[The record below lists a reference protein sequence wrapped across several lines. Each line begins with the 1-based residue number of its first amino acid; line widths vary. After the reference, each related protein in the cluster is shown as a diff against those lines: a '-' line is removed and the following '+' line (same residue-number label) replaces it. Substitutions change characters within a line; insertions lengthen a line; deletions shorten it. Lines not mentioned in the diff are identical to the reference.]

1 MFRLIFKQ
9 LKKKEWLGMVAVVA
23 LICGQVYLELLI
35 PDYMSEITTLVQTE
49 VSALSGRILIA
60 GAKMLVCAIVSTIL
74 ASITGYI
81 IARISASVSM
91 RLRSEIFN
99 KVQSFSTNEIKKFST
114 ASLITRSTND
124 ITQIQNFFV
133 MGLSALIRAPIMAVW
148 AIVKISGK
156 SYQWSIATLVAVLVL
171 FVAVITITT
180 FVIPKFRKMQTLTD
194 NLNNITRENLVG
206 LKVVRAYNA
215 ENYQENKFRKANDE
229 LTKTNMTANRVLS
242 VLSPLMNVVMNGL
255 PLAIYWIGAY
265 LINSAGVVDKLTI
278 FSDMVVFSSYAIQI
292 VMSFVMLVMVFIMLP
307 RASVSARRISEV
319 LNTNSS
325 IVSGSGVVVNEKD
338 KGTVEFKS
346 VSFKYPDADEYVLEN
361 VNFKVKKGE
370 TIAFIGSTG
379 SGKSTLINL
388 VPRFYDV
395 TEGEVLVDGKDVR
408 DFDLTDLR
416 DRIGYVS
423 QRAVLFSGSVLS
435 NVAFGGGE
443 VKPDEESVEKAIDIS
458 QSSEFVSKMEFGLNA
473 HISQGGKNV
482 SGGQKQRL
490 TIARAIAKK
499 PEILIFDDSFSALD
513 YKTDKTL
520 RSELKLELGDTTLL
534 IVAQRI
540 GTIKDADQIMVLD
553 EGKVVGLGTHESLLK
568 TCNVYREIA
577 RSQLSEEE
585 LNASKK

>member
-35 PDYMSEITTLVQTE
+35 PDYMSEITTLVQSE
-49 VSALSGRILIA
+49 VSVLSGILIA

-133 MGLSALIRAPIMAVW
+133 MGLSALIRAPIMAIW

-171 FVAVITITT
+171 FVAVITITS

-194 NLNNITRENLVG
+194 NLNNITRENLIG

-520 RSELKLELGDTTLL
+520 RSELKSELGDTTLL

-568 TCNVYREIA
+568 TCDVYREIA

>member
-9 LKKKEWLGMVAVVA
+9 LKKKEWLGMLAVVA

-35 PDYMSEITTLVQTE
+35 PDYMSEITTLVQSE
-49 VSALSGRILIA
+49 VSALSGILIA

-215 ENYQENKFRKANDE
+215 ENYQENKFSKANDE

-292 VMSFVMLVMVFIMLP
+292 VMSFVLLVMVFIMLP

-325 IVSGSGVVVNEKD
+325 IVSGAGVVVNEKD

-443 VKPDEESVEKAIDIS
+443 VKPDEESVVKAIDIS

-520 RSELKLELGDTTLL
+520 RSELKSELGDTTLL

-568 TCNVYREIA
+568 TCDVYREIA

>member
-9 LKKKEWLGMVAVVA
+9 LKKKEWLGMLAVVA

-49 VSALSGRILIA
+49 VSALSGILIA

-133 MGLSALIRAPIMAVW
+133 MGLSALIRAPIMAIW

-215 ENYQENKFRKANDE
+215 ENYQENKFSKANDE

-520 RSELKLELGDTTLL
+520 RSELKSELGDTTLL

-568 TCNVYREIA
+568 TCDVYREIA

>member
-9 LKKKEWLGMVAVVA
+9 LKKKEWLGMFAVVA

-49 VSALSGRILIA
+49 VSALSGILIA

-133 MGLSALIRAPIMAVW
+133 MGLSALIRAPIMAIW

-171 FVAVITITT
+171 FVAVITITS

-361 VNFKVKKGE
+361 VNFKVEKGE

-490 TIARAIAKK
+490 TIARAITKK

-520 RSELKLELGDTTLL
+520 RSELKSELGDTTLL

-568 TCNVYREIA
+568 TCDVYREIA

>member
-35 PDYMSEITTLVQTE
+35 PDYMSEITTLVQSE
-49 VSALSGRILIA
+49 VSVLSGILIA
-60 GAKMLVCAIVSTIL
+60 GAKMLVCAIVSAIL

-133 MGLSALIRAPIMAVW
+133 MGLSALIRAPIMAIW

-215 ENYQENKFRKANDE
+215 ENYQENKFSKANDE

-458 QSSEFVSKMEFGLNA
+458 QSAEFVSKMEFGLNA

-520 RSELKLELGDTTLL
+520 RSELKSELGDTTLL

-568 TCNVYREIA
+568 TCDVYREIA

>member
-9 LKKKEWLGMVAVVA
+9 LKKKEWLGMLAVVA

-35 PDYMSEITTLVQTE
+35 PDYMSEITTLVQSE
-49 VSALSGRILIA
+49 VSVLSGILIA

-215 ENYQENKFRKANDE
+215 ENYQENKFSKANDE

-520 RSELKLELGDTTLL
+520 RSELKSELGDTTLL

-568 TCNVYREIA
+568 TCDVYREIA

>member
-1 MFRLIFKQ
+1 MFKLIFKQ
-9 LKKKEWLGMVAVVA
+9 LKKKEWLLMVLIVA

-35 PDYMSEITTLVQTE
+35 PDYMSEITRLVQVETGT
-49 VSALSGRILIA
+49 LNGILIA
-60 GAKMLVCAIVSTIL
+60 GAKMLVCAITSTIL
-74 ASITGYI
+74 ASVTGFI
-81 IARISASVSM
+81 VARISSSVSM
-91 RLRSEIFN
+91 RLRSEIFS

-133 MGLSALIRAPIMAVW
+133 MGLSALIRAPIMAIW

-171 FVAVITITT
+171 FVAVITITS

-194 NLNNITRENLVG
+194 NLNRITRENLIG

-215 ENYQENKFRKANDE
+215 ENYQEDKFNRANDE
-229 LTKTNMTANRVLS
+229 LTNTNMSAHRMLS
-242 VLSPLMNVVMNGL
+242 VMSPLMSAVMSGL

-265 LINSAGVVDKLTI
+265 LINRAGVVDKLTI

-325 IVSGSGVVVNEKD
+325 IVSGAGVVVQEKD

-346 VSFKYPDADEYVLEN
+346 VSFKYPDADEYILQN

-395 TEGEVLVDGKDVR
+395 TEGEVLVDGNDVR

-458 QSSEFVSKMEFGLNA
+458 QSAEFVSKMEYGLNA
-473 HISQGGKNV
+473 RISQGGKNV

-520 RSELKLELGDTTLL
+520 RSELKSELGDTTLL

-553 EGKVVGLGTHESLLK
+553 EGKVVGLGTHKSLLK
-568 TCNVYREIA
+568 TCDVYREIA
-577 RSQLSEEE
+577 HSQLSEEE

>member
-1 MFRLIFKQ
+1 MFKLIFKQ
-9 LKKKEWLGMVAVVA
+9 LKKKEWLFMAIIVA

-35 PDYMSEITTLVQTE
+35 PDYMSEITRLVQVETGT
-49 VSALSGRILIA
+49 LNRILIA
-60 GAKMLVCAIVSTIL
+60 GAKMLVCAITSAIL
-74 ASITGYI
+74 ASVTGFI
-81 IARISASVSM
+81 VARISSSVSM
-91 RLRSEIFN
+91 RLRSEIFS

-114 ASLITRSTND
+114 ASLIIRSTND

-133 MGLSALIRAPIMAVW
+133 MGLSALIRAPIMAIW

-171 FVAVITITT
+171 FVAVISVTL
-180 FVIPKFRKMQTLTD
+180 FVIPKFKKMQTLTD
-194 NLNNITRENLVG
+194 NLNRITRENLIG

-215 ENYQENKFRKANDE
+215 ENYQEDKFNRANDE
-229 LTKTNMTANRVLS
+229 LTNTNMSAHRMLS
-242 VLSPLMNVVMNGL
+242 VMSPLMSAVMSGL

-265 LINSAGVVDKLTI
+265 LINRAGVVDKLTI

-325 IVSGSGVVVNEKD
+325 IVSGAGVVVQEKD

-346 VSFKYPDADEYVLEN
+346 VSFKYPDADEYILQD

-395 TEGEVLVDGKDVR
+395 TEGEVLVDGNDVR

-458 QSSEFVSKMEFGLNA
+458 QSAEFVSKMEYGLNA
-473 HISQGGKNV
+473 RISQGGKNV

-520 RSELKLELGDTTLL
+520 RSELKSELGDTTLL

-568 TCNVYREIA
+568 TCDVYREIA
-577 RSQLSEEE
+577 HSQLSEEE

>member
-1 MFRLIFKQ
+1 MFKLIFKQ
-9 LKKKEWLGMVAVVA
+9 LKKKEWLLMVLIVA

-35 PDYMSEITTLVQTE
+35 PDYMSEITRLVQVETGT
-49 VSALSGRILIA
+49 LNGILIA
-60 GAKMLVCAIVSTIL
+60 GAKMLVCAITSTIL
-74 ASITGYI
+74 ASVTGFI
-81 IARISASVSM
+81 VARISSSVSM
-91 RLRSEIFN
+91 RLRSEIFS

-133 MGLSALIRAPIMAVW
+133 MGLSALIRAPIMAIW

-171 FVAVITITT
+171 FVAVITITS

-194 NLNNITRENLVG
+194 NLNRITRENLVG

-215 ENYQENKFRKANDE
+215 ENYQETKFDKANEE

-242 VLSPLMNVVMNGL
+242 VLSPLMNVVMSGL

-265 LINSAGVVDKLTI
+265 LINSAGAVEKLTI

-325 IVSGSGVVVNEKD
+325 IVSGAGVVVQEKD

-346 VSFKYPDADEYVLEN
+346 VSFKYPDADEYILQN

-395 TEGEVLVDGKDVR
+395 TEGEVLVDGNDVR

-458 QSSEFVSKMEFGLNA
+458 QSAEFVSKMEYGLNA
-473 HISQGGKNV
+473 RISQGGKNV

-520 RSELKLELGDTTLL
+520 RSELKSELGDTTLL

-553 EGKVVGLGTHESLLK
+553 EGKVVGLGTHKSLLK
-568 TCNVYREIA
+568 TCDVYREIA
-577 RSQLSEEE
+577 HSQLSEEE

>member
-49 VSALSGRILIA
+49 VSALSGILIA

-133 MGLSALIRAPIMAVW
+133 MGLSALIRAPIMAIW

-171 FVAVITITT
+171 FVAVITITS

-520 RSELKLELGDTTLL
+520 RSELKSELGDTTLL

-568 TCNVYREIA
+568 TCDVYREIA

>member
-35 PDYMSEITTLVQTE
+35 PDYMSEITTLVQSE
-49 VSALSGRILIA
+49 VSVLSGILIA

-124 ITQIQNFFV
+124 ITQIQNFIV

-215 ENYQENKFRKANDE
+215 ENYQENKFSKANDE

-395 TEGEVLVDGKDVR
+395 TEGEVLVDGKNVR

-520 RSELKLELGDTTLL
+520 RSELKSELGDTTLL

-568 TCNVYREIA
+568 TCDVYREIA

>member
-35 PDYMSEITTLVQTE
+35 PDYMSEITTLVQSE
-49 VSALSGRILIA
+49 VSVLSGILIA

-133 MGLSALIRAPIMAVW
+133 MGLSALIRAPIMAIW

-215 ENYQENKFRKANDE
+215 ENYQENKFSKANDE

-338 KGTVEFKS
+338 KGIVEFKS

-520 RSELKLELGDTTLL
+520 RSELKSELGDTTLL

-568 TCNVYREIA
+568 TCDVYREIA

>member
-1 MFRLIFKQ
+1 MFKLIFKQ
-9 LKKKEWLGMVAVVA
+9 LKKKEWLLMVLIVA

-35 PDYMSEITTLVQTE
+35 PDYMSEITRLVQVETGT
-49 VSALSGRILIA
+49 LNGILIA
-60 GAKMLVCAIVSTIL
+60 GAKMLVCAITSTIL
-74 ASITGYI
+74 ASVTGFI
-81 IARISASVSM
+81 VARISSSVSM
-91 RLRSEIFN
+91 RLRSEIFS

-133 MGLSALIRAPIMAVW
+133 MGLSALIRAPIMAIW

-156 SYQWSIATLVAVLVL
+156 RYQWSIATLVAVLVL
-171 FVAVITITT
+171 FVAVITITS

-194 NLNNITRENLVG
+194 NLNRITRENLIG

-215 ENYQENKFRKANDE
+215 ENYQEDKFNRANDE
-229 LTKTNMTANRVLS
+229 LTNTNMSAHRMLS
-242 VLSPLMNVVMNGL
+242 VMSPLMSAVMSGL

-265 LINSAGVVDKLTI
+265 LINSAGAVEKLTI

-325 IVSGSGVVVNEKD
+325 IVSGAGVVVQEKD

-346 VSFKYPDADEYVLEN
+346 VSFKYPDADEYILQN

-395 TEGEVLVDGKDVR
+395 TEGEVLVDGNDVR

-458 QSSEFVSKMEFGLNA
+458 QSAEFVSKMEYGLNA
-473 HISQGGKNV
+473 RISQGGKNV

-520 RSELKLELGDTTLL
+520 RSELKSELGDTTLL

-553 EGKVVGLGTHESLLK
+553 EGKVVGLGTHKSLLK
-568 TCNVYREIA
+568 TCDVYREIA
-577 RSQLSEEE
+577 HSQLSEEE

>member
-9 LKKKEWLGMVAVVA
+9 LKKKEWLGMLAVVA

-35 PDYMSEITTLVQTE
+35 PDYMSEITTLVQSE
-49 VSALSGRILIA
+49 VSVLSGILIA
-60 GAKMLVCAIVSTIL
+60 GAKMLVCAIVSAIL

-435 NVAFGGGE
+435 NVAFGGGD
-443 VKPDEESVEKAIDIS
+443 VKPDEESVVKAIDIS

-520 RSELKLELGDTTLL
+520 RSELKSELGDTTLL

-568 TCNVYREIA
+568 TCDVYREIA

>member
-9 LKKKEWLGMVAVVA
+9 LKKKEWLGMFAVVA

-35 PDYMSEITTLVQTE
+35 PDYMSEITTLVQSE
-49 VSALSGRILIA
+49 VSALSGILIA

-215 ENYQENKFRKANDE
+215 ENYQENKFSKANDE

-292 VMSFVMLVMVFIMLP
+292 VMSFVLLVMVFIMLP

-443 VKPDEESVEKAIDIS
+443 VKPDEESVVKAIDIS

-520 RSELKLELGDTTLL
+520 RSELKSELGDTTLL

-568 TCNVYREIA
+568 TCDVYREIA

>member
-35 PDYMSEITTLVQTE
+35 PDYMSEITTLVQSE
-49 VSALSGRILIA
+49 VSALSGILIA

-133 MGLSALIRAPIMAVW
+133 MGLSALIRAPIMAIW

-171 FVAVITITT
+171 FVAVITITS

-325 IVSGSGVVVNEKD
+325 ILSGSGVVVNEKD

-361 VNFKVKKGE
+361 VNFKVEKGE

-395 TEGEVLVDGKDVR
+395 TEGEVLVDGKNVR

-520 RSELKLELGDTTLL
+520 RSELKSELGDTTLL

-568 TCNVYREIA
+568 TCDVYREIA

>member
-49 VSALSGRILIA
+49 VSALSGILIA

-215 ENYQENKFRKANDE
+215 ENYQENKFSKANDE

-346 VSFKYPDADEYVLEN
+346 VSFKYPDAYEYVLEN
-361 VNFKVKKGE
+361 VNFKVEKGE

-520 RSELKLELGDTTLL
+520 RSELKSELGDTTLL

-568 TCNVYREIA
+568 TCDVYREIA

>member
-9 LKKKEWLGMVAVVA
+9 LKKKEWLGMFAVVA

-49 VSALSGRILIA
+49 VSALSGILIA

-215 ENYQENKFRKANDE
+215 ENYQENKFSKANDE

-338 KGTVEFKS
+338 KGIVEFKS

-520 RSELKLELGDTTLL
+520 RSELKSELGDTTLL

-568 TCNVYREIA
+568 TCDVYREIA

>member
-49 VSALSGRILIA
+49 VSALSGILIA

-74 ASITGYI
+74 ASISGYI

-133 MGLSALIRAPIMAVW
+133 MGLSALIRAPIMAIW

-171 FVAVITITT
+171 FVAVITITS

-513 YKTDKTL
+513 YKTDKML
-520 RSELKLELGDTTLL
+520 RSELKSELGDTTLL

-568 TCNVYREIA
+568 TCDVYREIA

>member
-1 MFRLIFKQ
+1 MFRLNFKQ
-9 LKKKEWLGMVAVVA
+9 LKKKEWLGMLAVVA

-35 PDYMSEITTLVQTE
+35 PDYMSEITTLVQSE
-49 VSALSGRILIA
+49 VSALSGILIA

-91 RLRSEIFN
+91 KLRSEIFN

-215 ENYQENKFRKANDE
+215 ENYQENKFSKANDE

-520 RSELKLELGDTTLL
+520 RSELKSELGDTTLL

-568 TCNVYREIA
+568 TCDVYREIA

>member
-49 VSALSGRILIA
+49 VSALSGILIA

-215 ENYQENKFRKANDE
+215 ENYQENKFSKANDE

-443 VKPDEESVEKAIDIS
+443 VKPDEESVEKAIEIS

-520 RSELKLELGDTTLL
+520 RSELKSELGDTTLL

-568 TCNVYREIA
+568 TCDVYREIA

>member
-9 LKKKEWLGMVAVVA
+9 LKKKEWLGMLVVVA

-49 VSALSGRILIA
+49 VSALSGILIA

-99 KVQSFSTNEIKKFST
+99 KVQSFSTNEIKKLST

-229 LTKTNMTANRVLS
+229 LTKTNMKANRVLS

-520 RSELKLELGDTTLL
+520 RSELKSELGDTTLL

-568 TCNVYREIA
+568 TCDVYREIA

>member
-35 PDYMSEITTLVQTE
+35 PDYMSEITTLVQSE
-49 VSALSGRILIA
+49 VSVLSGILIA

-215 ENYQENKFRKANDE
+215 ENYQENKFSKANDE

-361 VNFKVKKGE
+361 VNFKVEKGE

-443 VKPDEESVEKAIDIS
+443 VKPDEESVVKAIDIS

-520 RSELKLELGDTTLL
+520 RSELKSELGDTTLL

-553 EGKVVGLGTHESLLK
+553 EGEVVGLGTHESLLK
-568 TCNVYREIA
+568 TCDVYREIA

>member
-9 LKKKEWLGMVAVVA
+9 LKKKEWLGMLAVVA

-35 PDYMSEITTLVQTE
+35 PDYMSEITTLVQSE
-49 VSALSGRILIA
+49 VSVLSGILIA
-60 GAKMLVCAIVSTIL
+60 GAKMLVCAIVSAIL

-346 VSFKYPDADEYVLEN
+346 VSFKYPDADEYVLKN

-458 QSSEFVSKMEFGLNA
+458 QSAEFVSKMEFGLNA

-520 RSELKLELGDTTLL
+520 RSELKSELGDTTLL

-568 TCNVYREIA
+568 TCDVYREIA

-585 LNASKK
+585 LNAGKK

>member
-23 LICGQVYLELLI
+23 LICSQVYLELLI

-49 VSALSGRILIA
+49 VSALSGILIA

-133 MGLSALIRAPIMAVW
+133 MGLSALIRAPIMAIW

-215 ENYQENKFRKANDE
+215 ENYQENKFSKANDE

-458 QSSEFVSKMEFGLNA
+458 QSAEFVSKMEFGLNA

-513 YKTDKTL
+513 YKTDKML
-520 RSELKLELGDTTLL
+520 RSELKSELGDTTLL

>member
-9 LKKKEWLGMVAVVA
+9 IKKKEWLGMVAVVA

-49 VSALSGRILIA
+49 VSALSGILIA

-133 MGLSALIRAPIMAVW
+133 MGLSALIRAPIMAIW

-171 FVAVITITT
+171 FVAVITITS

-520 RSELKLELGDTTLL
+520 RSELKSELGDTTLL

-568 TCNVYREIA
+568 TCDVYREIA

>member
-1 MFRLIFKQ
+1 MFKLIFKQ
-9 LKKKEWLGMVAVVA
+9 LKKKEWLFMAIIVA

-35 PDYMSEITTLVQTE
+35 PDYMSEITRLVQIETGT
-49 VSALSGRILIA
+49 LSNILIA
-60 GAKMLVCAIVSTIL
+60 GSKMLVCAITSAIL
-74 ASITGYI
+74 ASVTGFI
-81 IARISASVSM
+81 VARISASVSM
-91 RLRSEIFN
+91 RLRSEIFS

-124 ITQIQNFFV
+124 ITQIQMFFV
-133 MGLSALIRAPIMAVW
+133 MGLSALIRAPIMAIW

-156 SYQWSIATLVAVLVL
+156 SYQWSIATLVAVIVL
-171 FVAVITITT
+171 FIAVISVTL
-180 FVIPKFRKMQTLTD
+180 FVIPKFKKMQTLTD
-194 NLNNITRENLVG
+194 NLNRITRENLIG

-215 ENYQENKFRKANDE
+215 ENYQEDKFNRANDE
-229 LTKTNMTANRVLS
+229 LTNTNMSAHRMLS
-242 VLSPLMNVVMNGL
+242 VMSPLMSAVMSGL

-265 LINSAGVVDKLTI
+265 LINRAGVVDKLTI

-325 IVSGSGVVVNEKD
+325 IVSGAGVVVQEKD

-346 VSFKYPDADEYVLEN
+346 VSFKYPDADECILQD

-395 TEGEVLVDGKDVR
+395 TEGQVLVDGKDVR
-408 DFDLTDLR
+408 DFDLIDLR

-443 VKPDEESVEKAIDIS
+443 IKPDEESVEKAIDIS
-458 QSSEFVSKMEFGLNA
+458 QSAEFVSKMEYGLNA
-473 HISQGGKNV
+473 RISQGGKNV

-520 RSELKLELGDTTLL
+520 RSELKSELGDTTLL

-568 TCNVYREIA
+568 TCDVYKEIA

>member
-49 VSALSGRILIA
+49 VSALSGILIA

-215 ENYQENKFRKANDE
+215 ENYQENKFSKANDE

-520 RSELKLELGDTTLL
+520 RSELKSELGDTTLL

-568 TCNVYREIA
+568 TCDVYREIA

>member
-49 VSALSGRILIA
+49 VSALSGILIA

-171 FVAVITITT
+171 FVAVITITS

-325 IVSGSGVVVNEKD
+325 ILSGSGVVVNEKD

-520 RSELKLELGDTTLL
+520 RSELKSELGDTTLL

-568 TCNVYREIA
+568 TCDVYREIA

-585 LNASKK
+585 LNAGKK

>member
-1 MFRLIFKQ
+1 MFKLIFKQ
-9 LKKKEWLGMVAVVA
+9 LKKKEWLLMVLIVA

-35 PDYMSEITTLVQTE
+35 PDYMSEITRLVQVETGT
-49 VSALSGRILIA
+49 LNGILIA
-60 GAKMLVCAIVSTIL
+60 GAKMLVCAITSTIL
-74 ASITGYI
+74 ASVTGFI
-81 IARISASVSM
+81 VARISSSVSM
-91 RLRSEIFN
+91 RLRSEIFS

-133 MGLSALIRAPIMAVW
+133 MGLSALIRAPIMAIW

-171 FVAVITITT
+171 FVAVITITS

-194 NLNNITRENLVG
+194 NLNRITRENLIG

-215 ENYQENKFRKANDE
+215 ENYQEDKFNRANDE
-229 LTKTNMTANRVLS
+229 LTNTNMSAHRMLS
-242 VLSPLMNVVMNGL
+242 VMSPLMSAVMSGL

-265 LINSAGVVDKLTI
+265 LINSAGAVEKLTI

-325 IVSGSGVVVNEKD
+325 IVSGAGVVVQEKD

-346 VSFKYPDADEYVLEN
+346 VSFKYPDADEYILQN

-395 TEGEVLVDGKDVR
+395 TEGEVLVDGNDVR

-458 QSSEFVSKMEFGLNA
+458 QSAEFVSKMEYGLNA
-473 HISQGGKNV
+473 RISQGGKNV

-520 RSELKLELGDTTLL
+520 RSELKSELGDTTLL

-553 EGKVVGLGTHESLLK
+553 EGKVVGLGTHKSLLK
-568 TCNVYREIA
+568 TCDVYREIA
-577 RSQLSEEE
+577 HSQLSEEE

>member
-1 MFRLIFKQ
+1 MFKLIFKQ
-9 LKKKEWLGMVAVVA
+9 LKKKEWLLMVLIVA

-35 PDYMSEITTLVQTE
+35 PDYMSEITRLVQVETGT
-49 VSALSGRILIA
+49 LNGILIA
-60 GAKMLVCAIVSTIL
+60 GAKMLVCAITSTIL
-74 ASITGYI
+74 ASVTGFI
-81 IARISASVSM
+81 VARISSSVSM
-91 RLRSEIFN
+91 RLRSEIFS

-133 MGLSALIRAPIMAVW
+133 MGLSALIRAPIMAIW

-171 FVAVITITT
+171 FVAVITITS

-194 NLNNITRENLVG
+194 NLNRITRENLIG

-215 ENYQENKFRKANDE
+215 ENYQEDKFNRANDE
-229 LTKTNMTANRVLS
+229 LTNTNMSAHRMLS
-242 VLSPLMNVVMNGL
+242 VMSPLMSAVMSGL

-265 LINSAGVVDKLTI
+265 LINRAGVVDKLTI

-325 IVSGSGVVVNEKD
+325 IVSGAGVVVQEKD

-346 VSFKYPDADEYVLEN
+346 VSFKYPDADEYILQD

-395 TEGEVLVDGKDVR
+395 TEGEVLVDGNDVR

-458 QSSEFVSKMEFGLNA
+458 QSAEFVSKMEYGLNA
-473 HISQGGKNV
+473 RISQGGKNV

-520 RSELKLELGDTTLL
+520 RSELKSELGDTTLL

-553 EGKVVGLGTHESLLK
+553 EGKVVGLGTHKSLLK
-568 TCNVYREIA
+568 TCDVYREIA
-577 RSQLSEEE
+577 HSQLSEEE

>member
-35 PDYMSEITTLVQTE
+35 PDYMSEITTLVQSE
-49 VSALSGRILIA
+49 VSVLSGILIA
-60 GAKMLVCAIVSTIL
+60 GAKMLVCAIVSAIL

-215 ENYQENKFRKANDE
+215 ENYQENKFSKANDE

-292 VMSFVMLVMVFIMLP
+292 VMSFVLLVMVFIMLP

-408 DFDLTDLR
+408 DFDLNDLR

-458 QSSEFVSKMEFGLNA
+458 QSAEFVSKMEFGLNA

-499 PEILIFDDSFSALD
+499 PEILIFDDSFSELD

-520 RSELKLELGDTTLL
+520 RSELKSELGDTTLL

-568 TCNVYREIA
+568 TCDVYREIA

-585 LNASKK
+585 LNAGKK

>member
-1 MFRLIFKQ
+1 MFKLIFKQ
-9 LKKKEWLGMVAVVA
+9 LKKKEWLLMVLIVA

-35 PDYMSEITTLVQTE
+35 PDYMSEITRLVQVETGT
-49 VSALSGRILIA
+49 LNGILIA
-60 GAKMLVCAIVSTIL
+60 GAKMLVCAITSTIL
-74 ASITGYI
+74 ASVTGFI
-81 IARISASVSM
+81 VARISSSVSM
-91 RLRSEIFN
+91 RLRSEIFS

-133 MGLSALIRAPIMAVW
+133 MGLSALIRAPIMAIW

-171 FVAVITITT
+171 FVAVITITS

-194 NLNNITRENLVG
+194 NLNRITRENLIG

-215 ENYQENKFRKANDE
+215 ENYQETKFDKANEE

-242 VLSPLMNVVMNGL
+242 VLSPFMNVVMSGL

-265 LINSAGVVDKLTI
+265 LINSAGAVEKLTI

-325 IVSGSGVVVNEKD
+325 IVSGAGVVVQEKD

-346 VSFKYPDADEYVLEN
+346 VSFKYPDADEYILQN

-395 TEGEVLVDGKDVR
+395 TEGEVLVDGNDVR

-458 QSSEFVSKMEFGLNA
+458 QSAEFVSKMEYGLNA
-473 HISQGGKNV
+473 RISQGGKNV

-520 RSELKLELGDTTLL
+520 RSELKSELGDTTLL

-553 EGKVVGLGTHESLLK
+553 EGKVVGLGTHKSLLK
-568 TCNVYREIA
+568 TCDVYREIA
-577 RSQLSEEE
+577 HSQLSEEE

>member
-35 PDYMSEITTLVQTE
+35 PDYMSEITTLVQSE
-49 VSALSGRILIA
+49 VSVLSGILIA
-60 GAKMLVCAIVSTIL
+60 GAKMLVCAIVSAIL

-133 MGLSALIRAPIMAVW
+133 MGLSALIRAPIMAIW

-215 ENYQENKFRKANDE
+215 ENYQENKFSKANDE

-520 RSELKLELGDTTLL
+520 RSELKSELGDTTLL

-568 TCNVYREIA
+568 TCDVYREIA

>member
-9 LKKKEWLGMVAVVA
+9 LKKKEWLGMLAVVA

-35 PDYMSEITTLVQTE
+35 PDYMSEITTLVQSE
-49 VSALSGRILIA
+49 VSALSGILIA

-520 RSELKLELGDTTLL
+520 RSELKSELGDTTLL

-568 TCNVYREIA
+568 TCDVYREIA

>member
-35 PDYMSEITTLVQTE
+35 PDYMSEITTLVQSE
-49 VSALSGRILIA
+49 VSVLSGILIA

-215 ENYQENKFRKANDE
+215 ENYQENKFSKANDE

-346 VSFKYPDADEYVLEN
+346 VSFKYPDAYEYVLEN

-458 QSSEFVSKMEFGLNA
+458 QSAEFVSKMEFGLNA

-482 SGGQKQRL
+482 SGGQRQRL

-520 RSELKLELGDTTLL
+520 RSELKSELGDTTLL

-568 TCNVYREIA
+568 TCDVYREIA

>member
-23 LICGQVYLELLI
+23 LICSQVYLELLI

-49 VSALSGRILIA
+49 VSALSGILIA

-133 MGLSALIRAPIMAVW
+133 MGLSALIRAPIMAIC
-148 AIVKISGK
+148 AIFKISGK

-215 ENYQENKFRKANDE
+215 ENYQENKFSKANDE

-520 RSELKLELGDTTLL
+520 RSELKSELGDTTLL

>member
-9 LKKKEWLGMVAVVA
+9 LKKKEWLGMLAVVA

-49 VSALSGRILIA
+49 VSALSGILIA

-458 QSSEFVSKMEFGLNA
+458 QSAEFVSKMEFGLNA

-520 RSELKLELGDTTLL
+520 RSELKSELGDTTLL

-568 TCNVYREIA
+568 TCDVYREIA

>member
-9 LKKKEWLGMVAVVA
+9 LKKKEWLGMLAVVA

-49 VSALSGRILIA
+49 VSALSGILIA

-458 QSSEFVSKMEFGLNA
+458 QSAEFVSKMEFGLNA

-520 RSELKLELGDTTLL
+520 RSELKSELGDTTLL